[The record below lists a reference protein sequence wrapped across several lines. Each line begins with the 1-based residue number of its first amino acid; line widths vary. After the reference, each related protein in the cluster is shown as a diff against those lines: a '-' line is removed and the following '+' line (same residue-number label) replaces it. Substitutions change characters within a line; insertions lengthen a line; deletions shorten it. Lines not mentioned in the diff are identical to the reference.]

1 VAAYMQNDIR
11 NKTQDKYTEISS
23 DIDVKRIFRVLWS
36 RWYWIIGAMVLA
48 LGGCFVFL
56 QIAKPRYVAEVV
68 LKYNEKQTEL
78 DELNKLIQ
86 PEAVSQEYLTEE
98 YVIQSEEVINGAIK
112 KLNYPFTFYR
122 QSAFRQEDVYPYQPF
137 TAQLISYDA
146 SKFGFGL
153 FEIKKSGIITYKTK
167 DETEILSFDLSKDT
181 LISVK
186 GLTFS
191 INSVERL
198 SQDYLFVYND
208 LNEIRGSLDDQINVT
223 EEEQNMPILNVSF
236 TYNNQKFTQDFLQ
249 KLIESYEEYNLNQKK
264 RSSNLT
270 INFIQEQIKI
280 YSNALQKASSQLEI
294 YKQSKS
300 VPNLQVSMTD
310 VMGQMTDFET
320 QKNTLE
326 IQKSY
331 VNLLEQNLSNRFEPI
346 NVGSIGLDNNTDG
359 VLLKLVGDLNKLILD
374 RKSFIIGKN
383 LSVNN
388 PIVKAA
394 DDEIERVR
402 EQILSNIKVQRQKNE
417 STLRIINQ
425 NLSLLKSRMNTLPS
439 VERELGYL
447 QNNRDV
453 NEKIYLLL
461 INKEIETSIVK
472 AGMLPSFTVL
482 TRTDA
487 YKVYPQGVRIFF
499 MCVILGLLVGV
510 GSIFLVRFLNNKFTE
525 LTKIGQ
531 NERVNLLGIIQ
542 RYPNKIQNNEKDL
555 LQFLDNRSLFSE
567 SVNSIRTNLSFLSD
581 VPDQKGKLLVI
592 TSELSGE
599 GKSFVTLNL
608 ATSLTKVGK
617 KVLIVVSDLRRSKLH
632 RFFNNNNKIGL
643 SSYLS
648 GKVDNYQK
656 VIQHSV
662 IEGLDYITSGPVP
675 FNPTELIQNE
685 RFEAMIAHTQQHYDF
700 VLVDTAPIGLVSD
713 NIPLLTKSDLVI
725 FIIRWLY
732 SSKEAYLLADQMTEE
747 FNLKSVG
754 VIVNDFY
761 KDDLY
766 ASIASASYYASKGYG
781 YNYKYTYDY
790 YGKANGYY
798 TDEASSK
805 RSLWQKITR
814 WGQKKS

>member
-1 VAAYMQNDIR
+1 MQNEIR
-11 NKTQDKYTEISS
+11 NKTQDRYTEISS

-36 RWYWIIGAMVLA
+36 RWYWIIGVMVLT

-56 QIAKPRYVAEVV
+56 QIAKPRYVAQVV

-78 DELNKLIQ
+78 DELNQLIQ

-249 KLIESYEEYNLNQKK
+249 KLIESYEEYNLSQKK

-331 VNLLEQNLSNRFEPI
+331 VNLLEQSLTNRFEPI

-487 YKVYPQGVRIFF
+487 YKVYPQGMRIFF

-685 RFEAMIAHTQQHYDF
+685 RFDKMIATAQEQYDF

-790 YGKANGYY
+790 YGKTNGYY

>member
-1 VAAYMQNDIR
+1 
-11 NKTQDKYTEISS
+11 
-23 DIDVKRIFRVLWS
+23 
-36 RWYWIIGAMVLA
+36 
-48 LGGCFVFL
+48 
-56 QIAKPRYVAEVV
+56 
-68 LKYNEKQTEL
+68 
-78 DELNKLIQ
+78 
-86 PEAVSQEYLTEE
+86 
-98 YVIQSEEVINGAIK
+98 
-112 KLNYPFTFYR
+112 
-122 QSAFRQEDVYPYQPF
+122 
-137 TAQLISYDA
+137 
-146 SKFGFGL
+146 
-153 FEIKKSGIITYKTK
+153 
-167 DETEILSFDLSKDT
+167 
-181 LISVK
+181 
-186 GLTFS
+186 
-191 INSVERL
+191 
-198 SQDYLFVYND
+198 
-208 LNEIRGSLDDQINVT
+208 
-223 EEEQNMPILNVSF
+223 
-236 TYNNQKFTQDFLQ
+236 
-249 KLIESYEEYNLNQKK
+249 
-264 RSSNLT
+264 
-270 INFIQEQIKI
+270 
-280 YSNALQKASSQLEI
+280 
-294 YKQSKS
+294 
-300 VPNLQVSMTD
+300 
-310 VMGQMTDFET
+310 
-320 QKNTLE
+320 
-326 IQKSY
+326 
-331 VNLLEQNLSNRFEPI
+331 
-346 NVGSIGLDNNTDG
+346 
-359 VLLKLVGDLNKLILD
+359 
-374 RKSFIIGKN
+374 
-383 LSVNN
+383 
-388 PIVKAA
+388 
-394 DDEIERVR
+394 
-402 EQILSNIKVQRQKNE
+402 
-417 STLRIINQ
+417 
-425 NLSLLKSRMNTLPS
+425 
-439 VERELGYL
+439 
-447 QNNRDV
+447 
-453 NEKIYLLL
+453 
-461 INKEIETSIVK
+461 
-472 AGMLPSFTVL
+472 
-482 TRTDA
+482 
-487 YKVYPQGVRIFF
+487 
-499 MCVILGLLVGV
+499 
-510 GSIFLVRFLNNKFTE
+510 LNNKFTE

-648 GKVDNYQK
+648 GKVDNFQK

-662 IEGLDYITSGPVP
+662 IEGLDYIPSGPVP

-685 RFEAMIAHTQQHYDF
+685 RFDKMITTAQEHYDF

-713 NIPLLTKSDLVI
+713 NIPLLAKSDLVI

-790 YGKANGYY
+790 YGKTNGYY

>member
-1 VAAYMQNDIR
+1 MQNEIR

-36 RWYWIIGAMVLA
+36 RWYWIIGAMVLT

-56 QIAKPRYVAEVV
+56 QIAKPRYVAQVV

-78 DELNKLIQ
+78 DELNQLIQ

-146 SKFGFGL
+146 NKFGFGL

-181 LISVK
+181 LISVN

-331 VNLLEQNLSNRFEPI
+331 VNLLEQSLTNRFEQI

-487 YKVYPQGVRIFF
+487 YKVYPQGMRIFF

-531 NERVNLLGIIQ
+531 NKRVNLLGIIQ

-648 GKVDNYQK
+648 GKVDNFQK

-662 IEGLDYITSGPVP
+662 IEGLDYIPSGPVP

-685 RFEAMIAHTQQHYDF
+685 RFDKMITTAQEHYDF

-790 YGKANGYY
+790 YGKTNGYY

>member
-1 VAAYMQNDIR
+1 
-11 NKTQDKYTEISS
+11 
-23 DIDVKRIFRVLWS
+23 
-36 RWYWIIGAMVLA
+36 
-48 LGGCFVFL
+48 
-56 QIAKPRYVAEVV
+56 
-68 LKYNEKQTEL
+68 
-78 DELNKLIQ
+78 
-86 PEAVSQEYLTEE
+86 
-98 YVIQSEEVINGAIK
+98 
-112 KLNYPFTFYR
+112 
-122 QSAFRQEDVYPYQPF
+122 
-137 TAQLISYDA
+137 
-146 SKFGFGL
+146 
-153 FEIKKSGIITYKTK
+153 
-167 DETEILSFDLSKDT
+167 
-181 LISVK
+181 
-186 GLTFS
+186 
-191 INSVERL
+191 
-198 SQDYLFVYND
+198 
-208 LNEIRGSLDDQINVT
+208 
-223 EEEQNMPILNVSF
+223 MPILNVSF

>member
-1 VAAYMQNDIR
+1 MQNEIR

-36 RWYWIIGAMVLA
+36 RWYWIIGAMVLT

-56 QIAKPRYVAEVV
+56 QIAKPRYVAQVV

-78 DELNKLIQ
+78 DELNQLIQ

-181 LISVK
+181 LISVN

-249 KLIESYEEYNLNQKK
+249 KLIESYEEYNLSQKK

-331 VNLLEQNLSNRFEPI
+331 VNLLEQSLTNRFEQI

-359 VLLKLVGDLNKLILD
+359 VLLNLVGNLNKLILD

-487 YKVYPQGVRIFF
+487 YKVYPQGMRIFF

-648 GKVDNYQK
+648 GKVDNFQK

-662 IEGLDYITSGPVP
+662 IEGLDYIPSGPVP

-685 RFEAMIAHTQQHYDF
+685 RFESMISHAQQQYDF

-713 NIPLLTKSDLVI
+713 NIPLLAKSDLVI

-790 YGKANGYY
+790 YGKTNGYY